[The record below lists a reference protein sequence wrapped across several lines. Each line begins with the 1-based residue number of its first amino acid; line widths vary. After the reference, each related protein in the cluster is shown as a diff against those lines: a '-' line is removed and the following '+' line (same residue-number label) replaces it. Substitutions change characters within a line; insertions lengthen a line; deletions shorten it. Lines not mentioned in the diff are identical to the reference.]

1 MKTLLL
7 QTWVTIMAHRTKSIL
22 AVVAISWGMISVVT
36 LMALGEGFYRKQSQ
50 SFAFMINDT
59 QIIFPSRTSK
69 PWQGMP
75 TRREISLS
83 QDNVDQLK
91 HADFV
96 ADASAVYAKWDA
108 NVSSMMGQQLAT
120 GVGGVD
126 SAYFPLM
133 KRKLR
138 LGSRNISPSD
148 IKNHTRVAIIG
159 DQLAQMGGLSVGDDV
174 KVNGIPFRVIGILDD
189 ESSGISFGDSRR
201 VFIPQTT
208 YRDLWNDKIWMIL
221 AKSAYDAETTYFRKN
236 IITFYAQL
244 LHFDPMD
251 RDALSFLDMS
261 DRSDVIINILRGIQI
276 FLAASGVMTMAVG
289 ALGVANIL
297 FLSVTER
304 TREIGVRLAVGSTPN
319 TILSQFIFEG
329 LILVAIGTAVGLG
342 LSLGLVGVLSVVPL
356 PEWIGEPAV
365 TPQAILVALLV
376 TFCLAFLASYFPAR
390 RASRLTPVVAL
401 SAKA

>member
-75 TRREISLS
+75 TRREINVSH
-83 QDNVDQLK
+83 DNVDQLK

-133 KRKLR
+133 QRKLR

-236 IITFYAQL
+236 IIAFYAQL
-244 LHFDPMD
+244 FHFDPMD

-304 TREIGVRLAVGSTPN
+304 TREIGVRLAVGATPN
-319 TILSQFIFEG
+319 IILSQFIFEG
-329 LILVAIGTAVGLG
+329 LILVAIGTALGLG

>member
-59 QIIFPSRTSK
+59 QIIFPSRTSR

-96 ADASAVYAKWDA
+96 AGASAVYAKWDA
-108 NVSSMMGQQLAT
+108 NVSSMLGQQLAT

-159 DQLAQMGGLSVGDDV
+159 DQLAQMGGLSLGDDV

-201 VFIPQTT
+201 VFIPQTS

-221 AKSAYDAETTYFRKN
+221 AKPAYDVETMFFRQN
-236 IITFYAQL
+236 IIAFYAQR

-304 TREIGVRLAVGSTPN
+304 TREIGVRLAVGATPN

-342 LSLGLVGVLSVVPL
+342 LSLSLVGILSMVPL

-365 TPQAILVALLV
+365 TLQAILVALLV

>member
-75 TRREISLS
+75 TRREINVSH
-83 QDNVDQLK
+83 DNVDQLK

-236 IITFYAQL
+236 IIAFYAQR

-304 TREIGVRLAVGSTPN
+304 TREIGVRLAVGATPN
-319 TILSQFIFEG
+319 IILSQFIFEG
-329 LILVAIGTAVGLG
+329 LILVAIGTALGLG
-342 LSLGLVGVLSVVPL
+342 LSLSLVGVLSVVPL

-390 RASRLTPVVAL
+390 RASCLTPVVAL

>member
-1 MKTLLL
+1 MNTLLL
-7 QTWVTIMAHRTKSIL
+7 QTWQTIVAHRTKSIL
-22 AVVAISWGMISVVT
+22 AVVAISWGVISVVT
-36 LMALGEGFYRKQSQ
+36 LMALGEGFYRQQSQ

-59 QIIFPSRTSK
+59 QIAFPSRTSK

-75 TRREISLS
+75 ARREISLS

-91 HADFV
+91 QINFV

-108 NVSSMMGQQLAT
+108 NVSNMLGQEITSNVA
-120 GVGGVD
+120 GID
-126 SAYFPLM
+126 SGYFPLM
-133 KRKLR
+133 QRSLQ

-159 DQLAQMGGLSVGDDV
+159 DQLAQMSALSVGEEL

-189 ESSGISFGDSRR
+189 ESSGISFGNSRR

-208 YRDLWNDKIWMIL
+208 YRELWNDKIWML
-221 AKSAYDAETTYFRKN
+221 LTKPAYDVETTFFRQN
-236 IITFYAQL
+236 IVAFYAQQ

-251 RDALSFLDMS
+251 QDALSFIDMS
-261 DRSDVIINILRGIQI
+261 DSSDVIISILRGIQI
-276 FLAASGVMTMAVG
+276 FLAVSGAMTMAVG

-304 TREIGVRLAVGSTPN
+304 TREIGVRLAVGATPSV
-319 TILSQFIFEG
+319 ILTQFIFEG
-329 LILVAIGTAVGLG
+329 LILVAIGTFLGLM
-342 LSLGLVGVLSVVPL
+342 LSLGLVSILSMMNL
-356 PEWIGEPAV
+356 PDWIGEPVV
-365 TPQAILVALLV
+365 TPQSILMALFV

-390 RASRLTPVVAL
+390 RASRLTPVLAL

>member
-221 AKSAYDAETTYFRKN
+221 AKSSYDAETTYFRKN
-236 IITFYAQL
+236 IIAFYAQR

-261 DRSDVIINILRGIQI
+261 DSSDVIINILRGIQI

-304 TREIGVRLAVGSTPN
+304 TREIGVRLAVGRPQT
-319 TILSQFIFEG
+319 LF
-329 LILVAIGTAVGLG
+329 
-342 LSLGLVGVLSVVPL
+342 SVNL
-356 PEWIGEPAV
+356 
-365 TPQAILVALLV
+365 
-376 TFCLAFLASYFPAR
+376 FL
-390 RASRLTPVVAL
+390 
-401 SAKA
+401 KG

>member
-96 ADASAVYAKWDA
+96 ADAAAVYAKWDA

-236 IITFYAQL
+236 IIAFYAQR

-261 DRSDVIINILRGIQI
+261 DSSDVIINILRGIQI

-304 TREIGVRLAVGSTPN
+304 TREIGVRLAVGATPN
-319 TILSQFIFEG
+319 IILSQFIFEG
-329 LILVAIGTAVGLG
+329 LILVAIGTTVGLG
-342 LSLGLVGVLSVVPL
+342 LSLGLVGILSMVTL
-356 PEWIGEPAV
+356 PEWIGDPAV
-365 TPQAILVALLV
+365 TPQAIIVALLV